1 LIHSNQALDVV
12 LFVAVLIPSIVL
24 HEVAHGW
31 VASRFGDDT
40 ARRAGRLTLNPVGH
54 LDPIGSLVAPALLAV
69 SGLPVWGW
77 AKPVPVNPAAFRRP
91 TETMAVVALAGPATN
106 LLIALLLGVVLAVEV
121 VASPI
126 CDRLATFADAPGLL
140 CLGGGELAVTGG
152 LGARVLLAAILVNIA
167 LAVFNMLPIPP
178 LDGSRLLPLVLPERA
193 RAVYHRFA
201 PYGFL
206 ILIMLIFVFRG
217 SLRFVSAVIGWIM
230 RGFLG

>member
-1 LIHSNQALDVV
+1 
-12 LFVAVLIPSIVL
+12 
-24 HEVAHGW
+24 
-31 VASRFGDDT
+31 
-40 ARRAGRLTLNPVGH
+40 
-54 LDPIGSLVAPALLAV
+54 
-69 SGLPVWGW
+69 
-77 AKPVPVNPAAFRRP
+77 
-91 TETMAVVALAGPATN
+91 
-106 LLIALLLGVVLAVEV
+106 
-121 VASPI
+121 
-126 CDRLATFADAPGLL
+126 
-140 CLGGGELAVTGG
+140 
-152 LGARVLLAAILVNIA
+152 LAAILVNIA